1 MKIIFLLIACSLLL
15 AIGFLAAFFW
25 SMKSGQNEDLDG
37 PSIRMLFDDN
47 NMNTKN
53 NKEK

>member
-15 AIGFLAAFFW
+15 ALGFLAAFFW
-25 SMKSGQNEDLDG
+25 SVKSGQNEDLEG
-37 PSIRMLFDDN
+37 PSIRMLFDEN
-47 NMNTKN
+47 NMKTTK